1 MPPIRPCE
9 LPPSALLSTYTRP
22 GSFTD
27 CYTAE
32 VARPV
37 SQLQFIEAFYTGRIF
52 KLERL
57 LIRLFLSRPATDAQ
71 VRELAAGARSEFSAW
86 RVEGRT
92 PTQLLL
98 CDVAGRTRSWL
109 MVSPVGDGS
118 STSLYFGSAV
128 VGKPRAG
135 GGTPRMGV
143 VFVALL
149 GFHKLY
155 SRVLL
160 GAARARL
167 ARTR

>member
-1 MPPIRPCE
+1 MPPLRPCP
-9 LPPSALLSTYTRP
+9 LPPEALLSTYTRP

-27 CYTAE
+27 CYTTG
-32 VARPV
+32 VAATVALP
-37 SQLQFIEAFYTGRIF
+37 QFIEALYTGRVF
-52 KLERL
+52 RLERF
-57 LIRLFLSRPATDAQ
+57 LIKLFLSRPCTDEQ
-71 VRELAAGARSEFSAW
+71 VRQLGRGEVAEFSAW

-109 MVSPVGDGS
+109 MVSPAGAGG
-118 STSLYFGSAV
+118 TTLYFGSAV
-128 VGKPRAG
+128 VGQPRPG
-135 GGTPRMGV
+135 GGTPRMGF
-143 VFVALL
+143 VFGALL

-167 ARTR
+167 ANRS